1 MQSQTVYKECF
12 RMIETINGNTYFL
25 FTVQTKTK
33 SYTIDELD
41 VTLIDGL
48 DHWNCKIEN
57 EMLKSLA
64 SQSGLCLLDYAEVL
78 LSALCDGITAEGND
92 DVKTAFLYDVAFGS
106 QYCQL
111 SWKQKL
117 SNCTFYHLGTATL
130 TKIGTAEV
138 VNSLQRLYNFSF
150 REITNLKE
158 ALHSLETE
166 CERLKQ
172 ERSQA
177 FALTFNS
184 QRIRKATVQVQV
196 RKARLMSQRKLNL
209 LVRNVCGSAFR
220 FCISSSSTVL
230 DLKCMIHKRIG
241 LDPELQNLSIGETIL
256 SDDSLLED
264 CGIANNDTL
273 LLTIKIETSTR
284 SVETRRI
291 TKSDEQLFKCFQNGI
306 QKFHSVIND
315 INSMINEDD
324 LQNMQFLNEKK
335 RMQKLCA
342 KASLDNEKLH
352 NDMTRQLDEV
362 KTRRTMNELK
372 KKFQRIKDARAEQ
385 ISDEAHPISELK
397 ATGCKKTLFESSI
410 DALLCNPQNVILVG
424 TKRRLKA
431 ASECYL
437 IKKNEKQDGVFY
449 SKRKRFISGTK
460 QLKNIDKVDLDASQ
474 LNQAVSC
481 KNEFAGALRR
491 KGVNVKLKSGK
502 VSMKVRRLC
511 RSKSETIV
519 VEKATKPVSMFS
531 NIDSRLHAMTLSGAK
546 TYALNMKMILDLNM
560 HWVNFSTSKSV
571 INVTDA
577 LIANSDETFRKLEL
591 IPKLPVKKAQSIR
604 YGRFANEI
612 MPPREQ
618 RQPIDQDWPSVWP
631 VAQSFKASSVP
642 LPLRMGFQK
651 SRSKKPPPDKHAN
664 LELMKIPNFLHLTPP
679 AIARHCEAIRKWCT
693 PWPEQLNS
701 DDRCRHYFPVQFEY
715 HDYIHAGP
723 TIRDSR
729 SRVVSLRVH
738 VRDLPLDYHA
748 KDKLL
753 RLVGDRYD
761 KKDDILTITTN
772 RCPARHQNRDYSVYL
787 LTVLFHESWKFE
799 EWEKEKTELD
809 MEKYFWE
816 NSKSEFQ
823 VKNLLKRLKKAELSS
838 KTRNGSGHYSR
849 FAYLSQ
855 ITEEDI
861 ENKLYNILEFCE
873 YVKAWDQYRNEEI
886 ESLENAKNF
895 GKAVRNLLDL
905 PPSNK

>member
-12 RMIETINGNTYFL
+12 RMIETVNGNTYFL

-78 LSALCDGITAEGND
+78 LSALCDEITAEGND
-92 DVKTAFLYDVAFGS
+92 DVKTAFLYDVAFGTIMEAKTK
-106 QYCQL
+106 QL
-111 SWKQKL
+111 HILSSW
-117 SNCTFYHLGTATL
+117 
-130 TKIGTAEV
+130 
-138 VNSLQRLYNFSF
+138 NSDVDENRHC
-150 REITNLKE
+150 R
-158 ALHSLETE
+158 
-166 CERLKQ
+166 
-172 ERSQA
+172 
-177 FALTFNS
+177 
-184 QRIRKATVQVQV
+184 
-196 RKARLMSQRKLNL
+196 
-209 LVRNVCGSAFR
+209 
-220 FCISSSSTVL
+220 

-256 SDDSLLED
+256 SDDSLLKD
-264 CGIANNDTL
+264 CGIGNNDTL
-273 LLTIKIETSTR
+273 LLTIKIETSIR
-284 SVETRRI
+284 GVDITRRI
-291 TKSDEQLFKCFQNGI
+291 TGSDKRMFRFFQNGI
-306 QKFHSVIND
+306 QNFNSTIND
-315 INSMINEDD
+315 LTSLIKEED
-324 LQNMQFLNEKK
+324 LQNMQFPNEKK
-335 RMQKLCA
+335 GVLKLCA
-342 KASLDNEKLH
+342 KAPQDNEKLH
-352 NDMTRQLDEV
+352 NEMTRQLDEV
-362 KTRRTMNELK
+362 KTRRTMNEIK

-385 ISDEAHPISELK
+385 ISDKMHLISELK

-437 IKKNEKQDGVFY
+437 IKNNEKQDGVSFLK
-449 SKRKRFISGTK
+449 SKRFTSGTK
-460 QLKNIDKVDLDASQ
+460 QLKNFDKVDLDALQ
-474 LNQAVSC
+474 LNPAVSG
-481 KNEFAGALRR
+481 KNEFASALKR
-491 KGVNVKLKSGK
+491 KAVNVKSKKGK
-502 VSMKVRRLC
+502 V
-511 RSKSETIV
+511 I
-519 VEKATKPVSMFS
+519 EKTTKPVSMFS
-531 NIDSRLHAMTLSGAK
+531 NIDSRLYAMTLSGAK
-546 TYALNMKMILDLNM
+546 TYVLHMKTILDLNM
-560 HWVNFSTSKSV
+560 RKPTLMPEKNVDRKSAFKGEHTLRRRPKKIHLITHNIQGKGSPLNEKLSLQSKDNKKCCCKTKHSSSKMCKTTQRNGTKQKMNILAQLCLRHSSFKHWVNFSTSKSV
-571 INVTDA
+571 ISVTDA

-591 IPKLPVKKAQSIR
+591 IPELPVKKAQSIR

-679 AIARHCEAIRKWCT
+679 AIARHCDAIRKWCT

-701 DDRCRHYFPVQFEY
+701 DERCRYYFPIQFEY

-723 TIRDSR
+723 TVRDSR

-761 KKDDILTITTN
+761 KKNDILTITTN

-838 KTRNGSGHYSR
+838 KTRNGSGHCSR

-861 ENKLYNILEFCE
+861 ENKVYNILEFCE
-873 YVKAWDQYRNEEI
+873 YVKAWDRYRNEET
-886 ESLENAKNF
+886 ESLENAKSF
-895 GKAVRNLLDL
+895 GKAVRSLLDL
-905 PPSNK
+905 PPLNK

>member
-1 MQSQTVYKECF
+1 
-12 RMIETINGNTYFL
+12 
-25 FTVQTKTK
+25 
-33 SYTIDELD
+33 
-41 VTLIDGL
+41 
-48 DHWNCKIEN
+48 
-57 EMLKSLA
+57 
-64 SQSGLCLLDYAEVL
+64 
-78 LSALCDGITAEGND
+78 
-92 DVKTAFLYDVAFGS
+92 
-106 QYCQL
+106 
-111 SWKQKL
+111 
-117 SNCTFYHLGTATL
+117 
-130 TKIGTAEV
+130 
-138 VNSLQRLYNFSF
+138 
-150 REITNLKE
+150 
-158 ALHSLETE
+158 
-166 CERLKQ
+166 
-172 ERSQA
+172 
-177 FALTFNS
+177 
-184 QRIRKATVQVQV
+184 
-196 RKARLMSQRKLNL
+196 MSQRKLNL

-291 TKSDEQLFKCFQNGI
+291 TKSDEQLFRCFQNGI

-324 LQNMQFLNEKK
+324 LRNMQFPNEKK
-335 RMQKLCA
+335 RMHKLCA
-342 KASLDNEKLH
+342 KASLDNEELH

-372 KKFQRIKDARAEQ
+372 KKFQRIKDAKAEQ

-437 IKKNEKQDGVFY
+437 IKKNEKQDGVFH

-474 LNQAVSC
+474 LNSLCRFYKNRKHHKGSVICFPMSKRNKLQESHLQAVSC

-502 VSMKVRRLC
+502 AFRC

-531 NIDSRLHAMTLSGAK
+531 NIDSRLPAMTLSGAK

-560 HWVNFSTSKSV
+560 KQKMNILAQLCLRHSSFKHWVNFSTSKSV

-679 AIARHCEAIRKWCT
+679 AIARHCDAIRKWCT

-761 KKDDILTITTN
+761 KKNDVLTITTN
-772 RCPARHQNRDYSVYL
+772 RCPARHQNRDYSLYL

-886 ESLENAKNF
+886 ESIENAKNF

>member
-1 MQSQTVYKECF
+1 
-12 RMIETINGNTYFL
+12 
-25 FTVQTKTK
+25 
-33 SYTIDELD
+33 
-41 VTLIDGL
+41 
-48 DHWNCKIEN
+48 
-57 EMLKSLA
+57 
-64 SQSGLCLLDYAEVL
+64 
-78 LSALCDGITAEGND
+78 
-92 DVKTAFLYDVAFGS
+92 
-106 QYCQL
+106 
-111 SWKQKL
+111 
-117 SNCTFYHLGTATL
+117 
-130 TKIGTAEV
+130 
-138 VNSLQRLYNFSF
+138 
-150 REITNLKE
+150 
-158 ALHSLETE
+158 
-166 CERLKQ
+166 
-172 ERSQA
+172 
-177 FALTFNS
+177 
-184 QRIRKATVQVQV
+184 
-196 RKARLMSQRKLNL
+196 MSQRKLNL

-291 TKSDEQLFKCFQNGI
+291 TKSDEQLFRCFQNGI

-324 LQNMQFLNEKK
+324 LRNMQFPNEKK
-335 RMQKLCA
+335 RMHKLCA
-342 KASLDNEKLH
+342 KASLDNEELH

-372 KKFQRIKDARAEQ
+372 KKFQRIKDAKAEQ

-437 IKKNEKQDGVFY
+437 IKKNEKQDGVFH

-474 LNQAVSC
+474 LNSLCRFYKNRKHHKGSVICFPMSKRNKLQESHLQAVSC

-502 VSMKVRRLC
+502 AFRC

-531 NIDSRLHAMTLSGAK
+531 NIDSRLPAMTLSGAK

-560 HWVNFSTSKSV
+560 RKPKLMPKKSVDTTAFQGENTLRLRPKKTHRITHNIQARCFSIHNFFTPCFLCLGSPLGEKLSLQRSKQKMNILAQLCLRHSSFKHWVNFSTSKSV

-679 AIARHCEAIRKWCT
+679 AIARHCDAIRKWCT

-761 KKDDILTITTN
+761 KKNDVLTITTN
-772 RCPARHQNRDYSVYL
+772 RCPARHQNRDYSLYL

-886 ESLENAKNF
+886 ESIENAKNF

>member
-1 MQSQTVYKECF
+1 M
-12 RMIETINGNTYFL
+12 
-25 FTVQTKTK
+25 
-33 SYTIDELD
+33 
-41 VTLIDGL
+41 
-48 DHWNCKIEN
+48 
-57 EMLKSLA
+57 A
-64 SQSGLCLLDYAEVL
+64 
-78 LSALCDGITAEGND
+78 
-92 DVKTAFLYDVAFGS
+92 
-106 QYCQL
+106 
-111 SWKQKL
+111 
-117 SNCTFYHLGTATL
+117 
-130 TKIGTAEV
+130 
-138 VNSLQRLYNFSF
+138 
-150 REITNLKE
+150 
-158 ALHSLETE
+158 
-166 CERLKQ
+166 
-172 ERSQA
+172 
-177 FALTFNS
+177 
-184 QRIRKATVQVQV
+184 
-196 RKARLMSQRKLNL
+196 QRKLNL
-209 LVRNVCGSAFR
+209 LVRNVCGSAHR

-241 LDPELQNLSIGETIL
+241 LDPELQNLSFGETVL

-264 CGIANNDTL
+264 CGIVNNDTL
-273 LLTIKIETSTR
+273 LLTIKIEASTR
-284 SVETRRI
+284 SMDTRRV
-291 TKSDEQLFKCFQNGI
+291 TRGDEHLFRCFQKGI
-306 QKFHSVIND
+306 QKFHTVIND
-315 INSMINEDD
+315 MNSLINEDD
-324 LQNMQFLNEKK
+324 LENMQHLNGKK
-335 RMQKLCA
+335 RMLKLCA
-342 KASLDNEKLH
+342 KASQDNEKLH
-352 NDMTRQLDEV
+352 NKMTRQLDEV

-385 ISDEAHPISELK
+385 ISDETHPISELK
-397 ATGCKKTLFESSI
+397 ATSCKKTLFESSI

-424 TKRRLKA
+424 TKRKLKA

-437 IKKNEKQDGVFY
+437 IKNNEKQDGVLF
-449 SKRKRFISGTK
+449 SKRKRFISGTR
-460 QLKNIDKVDLDASQ
+460 QLKNIDKADLDASQ
-474 LNQAVSC
+474 PNYLSRFYKNRKHHKGSVMGLPISKRNKLQESHLQAVSG
-481 KNEFAGALRR
+481 KNEFADALRR
-491 KGVNVKLKSGK
+491 KGVNMKLKKSGEAF
-502 VSMKVRRLC
+502 RC

-546 TYALNMKMILDLNM
+546 TYALHMKMILDLNM
-560 HWVNFSTSKSV
+560 RKPTLMPKKSVDATAFQGENTLRLRPKKTHRITRNIQARCCLGNQLTIRSVTAKPNTVHPRCAKRHKGKELYQKRIKKKKAIFSENLAKDQIQKNLKDPNRKEGDFEKNTKQKMNILGQLCLRHRSFKHWVNFLSSKSV
-571 INVTDA
+571 INATDE
-577 LIANSDETFRKLEL
+577 LITNSDETFRKLEL
-591 IPKLPVKKAQSIR
+591 IPKPPVKKAQGIR

-679 AIARHCEAIRKWCT
+679 AIARHCDAIRKWCT

-701 DDRCRHYFPVQFEY
+701 DDQCRHYFPVQFEY

-761 KKDDILTITTN
+761 KQNDILTITTN

-855 ITEEDI
+855 MTEEDI
-861 ENKLYNILEFCE
+861 ENKVHNILEFCE

-895 GKAVRNLLDL
+895 GKSVRTLLDL